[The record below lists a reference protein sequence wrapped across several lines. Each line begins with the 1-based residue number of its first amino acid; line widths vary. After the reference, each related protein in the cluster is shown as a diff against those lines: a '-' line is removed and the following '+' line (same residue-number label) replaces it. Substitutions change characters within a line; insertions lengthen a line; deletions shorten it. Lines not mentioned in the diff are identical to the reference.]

1 MKKTY
6 AVLGGGGSFG
16 LHTSKY
22 LLDHADPAKVI
33 AVGRNL
39 PKDEC
44 FTLGIGDGDPR
55 YSYHAY
61 HVNYELDLLMEL
73 LDREKPQVI
82 INFAAQGEGATSLKH
97 SWRYFETNCVALV
110 KLAEELQSRDYL
122 ERFIQIGTSELYGS
136 VEHAAKEDEPIKPT
150 SPYAASKAAFD
161 MHLMSIHR
169 FLKFPMNIIRP
180 SNAYGPGQQLHRV
193 IPKTVICGLTGRK
206 LPLHGGGRAEKSYI
220 HNRDLA
226 RAIHMVAEK
235 APLGAVY
242 NAGSKEPTSIRRVV
256 ELVAEALKIPFE
268 QLCEVTGDR
277 QHQDFALLARQLRHQ
292 ARCRLGAAD
301 QLGGRHARNGR
312 VGAQISAAAQEA
324 ADRIRH
330 AGLMPA
336 SEARVSDPADAF
348 LGSRTTLR
356 PAHAVAALLQL
367 SDGRYVMQ
375 LRDSNPDIFYPEHW
389 GCFGGAVDPG
399 EAPAAALVREL
410 EEELAVRVVPSA
422 VTRFTEFTFDFGFAG
437 DGVRLRT
444 YYAVT
449 LPQADLDGLVL
460 GEGADLA
467 AFAAESL
474 LAMPR
479 VVPYDAF
486 ALWMYHARGRIASSR
501 RVAGHAC

>member
-110 KLAEELQSRDYL
+110 KLTEQLQSRDYL

-161 MHLMSIHR
+161 MHLMSVHR

-206 LPLHGGGRAEKSYI
+206 LPLHGGGHAEKSYI

-226 RAIHMVAEK
+226 RAIHMVAE
-235 APLGAVY
+235 
-242 NAGSKEPTSIRRVV
+242 
-256 ELVAEALKIPFE
+256 ALKMPFE

-277 QHQDFALLARQLRHQ
+277 QHQDSRYWLDSSAIRR
-292 ARCRLGAAD
+292 D
-301 QLGGRHARNGR
+301 
-312 VGAQISAAAQEA
+312 VGWEPQISWQEGM
-324 ADRIRH
+324 REMVEWGRKY
-330 AGLMPA
+330 LP
-336 SEARVSDPADAF
+336 
-348 LGSRTTLR
+348 
-356 PAHAVAALLQL
+356 QL
-367 SDGRYVMQ
+367 K
-375 LRDSNPDIFYPEHW
+375 
-389 GCFGGAVDPG
+389 
-399 EAPAAALVREL
+399 
-410 EEELAVRVVPSA
+410 
-422 VTRFTEFTFDFGFAG
+422 
-437 DGVRLRT
+437 
-444 YYAVT
+444 T
-449 LPQADLDGLVL
+449 LPTDFVMRA
-460 GEGADLA
+460 
-467 AFAAESL
+467 
-474 LAMPR
+474 
-479 VVPYDAF
+479 
-486 ALWMYHARGRIASSR
+486 
-501 RVAGHAC
+501 